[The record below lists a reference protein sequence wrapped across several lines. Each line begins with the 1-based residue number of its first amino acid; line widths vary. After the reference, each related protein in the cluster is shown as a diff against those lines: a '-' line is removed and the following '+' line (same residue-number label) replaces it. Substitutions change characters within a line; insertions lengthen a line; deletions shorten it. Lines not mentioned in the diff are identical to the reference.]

1 MNKKDDYCSVIK
13 KSEILLFVM
22 KWMDLEDIILSEISD
37 REKQMPYDFA
47 YMWNVNKWTEQSRN
61 RLINRENK

>member
-22 KWMDLEDIILSEISD
+22 KLMDLEDIILSEISD
-37 REKQMPYDFA
+37 REKQMLYDFA
-47 YMWNVNKWTEQSRN
+47 YM
-61 RLINRENK
+61 